1 MQTAKYVILNK
12 AKQTDQ
18 GGICMGGLPV
28 FDNHDDRIQYFNLLL
43 ERNTERIPHYDLPE
57 GYHFEF
63 YKDGDR
69 DAWIEIEKSAKEF
82 VSFEQGLAAWDKYY
96 LGREHELPGRMIFA
110 VNEIGEKAATATA
123 FYDIDSGDDHATG
136 WLHWVSVKRSHQGR
150 GLSKPLISR
159 TLERLKEL
167 GYTRIKIPTQTTSW
181 LACKIYLDFGF
192 LPEPQNA
199 LQSLGGW
206 RIIKRLT
213 DHPSLSRFRAAEDW
227 EVLNRQGGN
236 G

>member
-96 LGREHELPGRMIFA
+96 LSREHELPGRMIFA
-110 VNEIGEKAATATA
+110 VNAQGEKVATATA
-123 FYDIDSGDDHATG
+123 FYDIDRGDDGETG

-150 GLSKPLISR
+150 GLSKPTISR
-159 TLERLKEL
+159 ALELLKEL

>member
-1 MQTAKYVILNK
+1 M
-12 AKQTDQ
+12 D
-18 GGICMGGLPV
+18 GLPV
-28 FDNHDDRIQYFNLLL
+28 FENLDARIRYFDLIL
-43 ERNTERIPHYDLPE
+43 ERNTENLPHYALPE

-63 YKDGDR
+63 YRDGDR
-69 DAWIEIEKSAKEF
+69 GAWVEIEKSAREF
-82 VSFEQGLAAWDKYY
+82 SSPEQGLAAWERYY
-96 LGREHELPGRMIFA
+96 GGRERELPRRMIFA
-110 VNEIGEKAATATA
+110 VNAQSEKVATATA
-123 FYDIDSGDDHATG
+123 FYDIDRGDDGETG

-150 GLSKPLISR
+150 GLSKPTISR
-159 TLERLKEL
+159 ALELLREL
-167 GYTRIKIPTQTTSW
+167 GYRRIKIPTQTTSW

>member
-69 DAWIEIEKSAKEF
+69 DAWIEIEKS
-82 VSFEQGLAAWDKYY
+82 
-96 LGREHELPGRMIFA
+96 ELIIF
-110 VNEIGEKAATATA
+110 NM
-123 FYDIDSGDDHATG
+123 
-136 WLHWVSVKRSHQGR
+136 
-150 GLSKPLISR
+150 
-159 TLERLKEL
+159 
-167 GYTRIKIPTQTTSW
+167 
-181 LACKIYLDFGF
+181 
-192 LPEPQNA
+192 
-199 LQSLGGW
+199 
-206 RIIKRLT
+206 
-213 DHPSLSRFRAAEDW
+213 
-227 EVLNRQGGN
+227 
-236 G
+236 

>member
-1 MQTAKYVILNK
+1 MKEKEA
-12 AKQTDQ
+12 
-18 GGICMGGLPV
+18 GW
-28 FDNHDDRIQYFNLLL
+28 
-43 ERNTERIPHYDLPE
+43 ERIAGQLIQDLRNGKYSPGDKLPSE
-57 GYHFEF
+57 NKLAGEF
-63 YKDGDR
+63 Q
-69 DAWIEIEKSAKEF
+69 
-82 VSFEQGLAAWDKYY
+82 V
-96 LGREHELPGRMIFA
+96 P
-110 VNEIGEKAATATA
+110 
-123 FYDIDSGDDHATG
+123 
-136 WLHWVSVKRSHQGR
+136 RSDVR
-150 GLSKPLISR
+150 RAYS
-159 TLERLKEL
+159 RLKEL

-227 EVLNRQGGN
+227 EVLNRQGGS